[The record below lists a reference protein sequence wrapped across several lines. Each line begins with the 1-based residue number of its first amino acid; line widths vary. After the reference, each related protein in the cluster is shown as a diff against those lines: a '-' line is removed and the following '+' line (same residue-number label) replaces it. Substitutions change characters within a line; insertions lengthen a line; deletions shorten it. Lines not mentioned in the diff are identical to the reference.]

1 MIICNSTSHFFF
13 FVALVTFVLSSFSVL
28 SLQELCCR
36 AIVARTSV
44 YGIDQLPLPV
54 SIKSHLKSYDLTSYS
69 TTSMHRYVM
78 NNNRNLLSSGK
89 MGTLSGSK
97 KLRFVGMVCPTSS
110 ATSSATA
117 TSSSALDQNRTNC
130 VGRNSCCVS

>member
-1 MIICNSTSHFFF
+1 MYYTYF
-13 FVALVTFVLSSFSVL
+13 SFPVL

-44 YGIDQLPLPV
+44 YGIDQLPLPG

-78 NNNRNLLSSGK
+78 NNNRNLLGSGK
-89 MGTLSGSK
+89 VGTLSGSK

-110 ATSSATA
+110 TTSSATPS
-117 TSSSALDQNRTNC
+117 TSSVLDQSRTSC
-130 VGRNSCCVS
+130 AGRNSCCIS